1 MTTSMT
7 TRAELFRGRLHYGQ
21 EVMLH
26 TASSGSVRYLDEL
39 YLRFSTKHGVLA
51 LGGIRINIEYLTQIS
66 GDTIEQQIIDWLSAA
81 DLHNDFS
88 ELLDISHQNEFLS
101 SPVRALLDQTLH
113 DGIAR
118 ELGIPIC
125 GLWGHDLD
133 RGVDT
138 NQTLFWSDDGVM
150 IELARRY
157 VARGYKTLKLRLGVG
172 SFDDDLRRIEKLRND
187 LGGSVSLSGDV
198 NAQWSDEDA
207 LPRIVALEP
216 YNLSYI
222 EQPVSKNSWAMI
234 ERLAKESP
242 IPVMLDESMASSKD
256 VDRVISIGGQLAAH
270 LKLIKFGGLRPLIAA
285 GKRLTAAGIPIM
297 VGQMNEGALATA
309 AAAHAAIALQALGN
323 ELYGADGIINDP
335 AEALVYQ
342 DGKVIL
348 PEAPGIGLAFN
359 ASKLTTCWKR
369 NIDTREIKEPLQQQS
384 T

>member
-1 MTTSMT
+1 
-7 TRAELFRGRLHYGQ
+7 
-21 EVMLH
+21 MLH

-138 NQTLFWSDDGVM
+138 NQTLFWSDDSVM